1 MVAFNTDQ
9 IERRETVFARPPAPQ
24 DERPAG
30 ISLTI
35 PAYNEEDRIGKALES
50 YLPVLRAS
58 GLQYEVNVIIDGND
72 GTEAVAN
79 AYSALGVKCHKF
91 NRKLGKGGA
100 IFAGIRMARYSIT
113 GYVDAD
119 GSLSAVSL
127 AEIIRLARDYD
138 CVVGSRW
145 IVGSAW
151 DRKEPL
157 FNRVAGRVFNILVR
171 GMLGVPIRDTQCG
184 VKFFRT
190 HLITEL
196 LSKTVVT
203 NRTFD
208 IDILYHARRDGRSM
222 VEVPVRWSH
231 DERTRMPILRVIPIM
246 LLTLIGIRVMNLP
259 LRRYVPKAAVDFF
272 VSRYARD

>member
-1 MVAFNTDQ
+1 MDAFGTSPV
-9 IERRETVFARPPAPQ
+9 EKHETIFATPPAPQ
-24 DERPAG
+24 DEKPSG
-30 ISLTI
+30 ISLII

-50 YLPVLRAS
+50 YLPVLRAT
-58 GLQYEVNVIIDGND
+58 GLPYEVNVVIDGND
-72 GTEAVAN
+72 GTEAIVG
-79 AYSALGVKCHKF
+79 AYSALEVKGHKF
-91 NRKLGKGGA
+91 DRKLGKGGA
-100 IFAGIRMARYSIT
+100 IFAGIRMATYSIT

-119 GSLSAVSL
+119 GSLSAASL
-127 AEIIRLARDYD
+127 AEIIQLAENYD

-145 IVGSAW
+145 VSGSVW
-151 DRKEPL
+151 DRKEPF
-157 FNRVAGRVFNILVR
+157 FNRVAGRVFNMLVR

-208 IDILYHARRDGRSM
+208 IGILYHARRDGRSM

-231 DERTRMPILRVIPIM
+231 DDRTRMPILRVIPIM
-246 LLTLIGIRVMNLP
+246 FVTLIGIRVMNLP
-259 LRRYVPKAAVDFF
+259 LRRYIPRSALDFF